1 MLAKDLRPSTTLK
14 ALEWLNFFI
23 ADVQNGLGP
32 FWAVYL
38 SATGWNPGRVGYALT
53 FQGLVTVGAQTP
65 AGDVIDSAHRKR
77 LLLITSLA
85 VLTLGALILSLWS
98 SSLSVYTAGFL
109 MGFSGAFLA
118 PALAAIALGIVGSGK
133 FDRQFARNQGFNSA
147 GNVASALLIGFIGYK
162 FGYRAVFLT
171 AAFFSIPALVAL
183 SKNRPVTN

>member
-32 FWAVYL
+32 FLAAYL

-85 VLTLGALILSLWS
+85 VLTLGAL
-98 SSLSVYTAGFL
+98 
-109 MGFSGAFLA
+109 
-118 PALAAIALGIVGSGK
+118 
-133 FDRQFARNQGFNSA
+133 
-147 GNVASALLIGFIGYK
+147 
-162 FGYRAVFLT
+162 
-171 AAFFSIPALVAL
+171 
-183 SKNRPVTN
+183 